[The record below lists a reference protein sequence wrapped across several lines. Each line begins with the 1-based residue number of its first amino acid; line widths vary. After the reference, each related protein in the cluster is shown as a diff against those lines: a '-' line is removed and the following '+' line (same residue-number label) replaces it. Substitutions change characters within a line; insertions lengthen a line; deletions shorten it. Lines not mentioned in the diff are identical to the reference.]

1 MKNTEKKNIEEI
13 NALNEKVKLLK
24 IELNRK
30 DEMIKSS
37 KDKIQN
43 ESSINEATD
52 KYLEQ
57 VSRIKEKNKKLKSD
71 FEKKDAL
78 IKTYKNKIDSL
89 ILEVDQSKTQINMLN
104 KVNLK

>member
-1 MKNTEKKNIEEI
+1 M
-13 NALNEKVKLLK
+13 K